1 MPAYAIFEVETIDPE
16 LMAEYRQ
23 IVAPTLEPF
32 GGRFLARGGRTET
45 LEGDWNPAR
54 IVVVEF
60 SSVERAQ
67 AWWNSDAYREP
78 KAMRQRAGRT
88 RAIIVEGLA

>member
-1 MPAYAIFEVETIDPE
+1 MVAYALFEVDTADPD
-16 LMAEYRQ
+16 LMAEYRTL
-23 IVAPTLEPF
+23 VAPTLEPF

-45 LEGDWNPAR
+45 LEGDWNPPR
-54 IVVVEF
+54 IVLVEF
-60 SSVERAQ
+60 PSIERAQ

-88 RAIIVEGLA
+88 RAIIIEGL